1 MRTTILLALLFSL
14 AGKLAS
20 QATLSVLDPDRTWN
34 LKQGSVEAAAL
45 TIEPQG
51 IYADVGLFL
60 TLSAEGASF
69 PNADSLEIVLD
80 FSLPEEALVYDSW
93 LWVDTIIVRADILD
107 RRTATTIYEEI
118 VNRRQDPSILFKKG
132 PGQYQLRVYPLPVN
146 GSRRLKI
153 SYLMPADWT
162 AESVSFE
169 LPMEIIN
176 ASNTPPDSLEL
187 RAWMGPEWGQPYIPE
202 LPDQAFQWFQS
213 PELGPFSRTAILPEN
228 FRGSLTFAMDAPL
241 DNGVYVNRNDSLNI
255 YQAVVLPEQLLN
267 LPEGPGRNLF
277 ILLDYKLDNTNNLSP
292 ADLLE
297 ALRTELLAG
306 LTPAD
311 TFMLWTST
319 TTPFGLESLMAGPM
333 PGEEGV
339 IQAVFDA
346 LGPGLDLPE
355 NGYLPA
361 AIDGLLQLIEAE
373 NRPADILLASNSQSE
388 GDPQYAES
396 LIEDIT
402 DAPGF
407 ALAAFHVIDYQNTNI
422 SGWWDW
428 WTGLEFDWKGNEFFY
443 SELSRLSGGSYRR
456 AGQYRYK
463 LRKALEAA
471 DRLRGSVELH
481 TSMSNG
487 FCYNRFLLGGS
498 TVNVPLRRPL
508 YQVGKYQGAFPLTLQ
523 YAAFTDGMPQMAG
536 LSVDEALVNAIDT
549 LAEEIWVG
557 NYLLSLEGSAQGDA
571 TVEEIVEQSIEH
583 RVLSLHTAFLC
594 LEPNQGG
601 EPCIDCI
608 DPTQGGGPIVIGTAE
623 EEGGENNLLWVEAFP
638 NPFAR
643 QQSIRIGHRKGI
655 GLAGLRIAIY
665 DSMGRLVALP
675 DTDGVFQNGELTLLW
690 DGRSLDG
697 RELPPGVYFLIAD
710 SPQGGQVQLKLVKI

>member
-1 MRTTILLALLFSL
+1 MRKIVLLLLLALY
-14 AGKLAS
+14 AS
-20 QATLSVLDPDRTWN
+20 AAFAQATLSVLDPDRTLD

-162 AESVSFE
+162 AESVGIE

-202 LPDQAFQWFQS
+202 LPGQAFQWFQS

-228 FRGSLTFAMDAPL
+228 FKGSLTFAMDAPL

-255 YQAVVLPEQLLN
+255 YQAVVLPEQLLS
-267 LPEGPGRNLF
+267 LPEGPGRNLL
-277 ILLDYKLDNTNNLSP
+277 ILLDYKLNNTNNLSP

-297 ALRTELLAG
+297 GLRAELLAA
-306 LTPAD
+306 LAPAD
-311 TFMLWTST
+311 TFMLWAST
-319 TTPFGLESLMAGPM
+319 NTPIGPEPLMAGPM

-346 LGPGLDLPE
+346 LGSGLDLTE
-355 NGYLPA
+355 NGYLPS
-361 AIDGLLQLIEAE
+361 AIEGLLQLIETG
-373 NRPADILLASNSQSE
+373 NRPADILLISNSQDE
-388 GDPQYAES
+388 GEPQEW
-396 LIEDIT
+396 LVEQIT
-402 DAPGF
+402 SFPGF
-407 ALAAFHVIDYQNTNI
+407 GLAAFHIIDYQNTNI
-422 SGWWDW
+422 AGWWDW
-428 WTGLEFDWKGNEFFY
+428 WTGQEFDWRGNEFFY

-463 LRKALEAA
+463 LRKALEST

-508 YQVGKYQGAFPLTLQ
+508 YQVGKYQGAFPLNLQ
-523 YAAFTDGMPQMAG
+523 YAVFADGMPQLAS
-536 LSVDEALVNAIDT
+536 LSVDEAQVFTIDT

-571 TVEEIVEQSIEH
+571 TVEEIVRQSIEH

-623 EEGGENNLLWVEAFP
+623 EEIGENNLLWAEAFP
-638 NPFAR
+638 NPFSR
-643 QQSIRIGHRKGI
+643 QLSITIGHQEGKT
-655 GLAGLRIAIY
+655 LAGGLRIAIY
-665 DSMGRLVALP
+665 DSMGRLVGRLEP
-675 DTDGVFQNGELTLLW
+675 DGIYQNGELVLRW
-690 DGRSLDG
+690 DGTGLDG

-710 SPQGGQVQLKLVKI
+710 SPQGHVRLKLVKI